1 MFLALIGL
9 VVMIISSNPKLRYGF
24 THICL
29 AGAFTAGPLI
39 VAWLA
44 GNTPDKGTRSII
56 IGMNGY
62 SNIAGVIAG
71 QLFKSSY
78 APSYHFPLVMTM
90 ILIAIGML
98 GFLMMRGVYMWENR
112 WRVRKVMNWS
122 EEQLDEER
130 RSLVRR
136 GDQRWT
142 FVYGL

>member
-9 VVMIISSNPKLRYGF
+9 LIMTLSKDAKTRYVF

-71 QLFKSSY
+71 QLFKSQY
-78 APSYHFPLVMTM
+78 APSYHFPLMITM
-90 ILIAIGML
+90 ILMAIGIV
-98 GFLMMRGVYMWENR
+98 GFAVMRVLYMWENR
-112 WRVRKVMNWS
+112 SRAKKIQDWS
-122 EEQLDEER
+122 ETQLDEER